1 MVEKGFIKADSTN
14 LPKINIFMVIDLL
27 RSDDRCNVP
36 ELRETKAF
44 Q

>member
-1 MVEKGFIKADSTN
+1 MVEKGFIKADSIN

-27 RSDDRCNVP
+27 RSDDRYNVP